1 MKNDET
7 KWKLEEI
14 EVFHPEDN
22 EIKDDETKD
31 NEEDSIKE

>member
-22 EIKDDETKD
+22 EIDD
-31 NEEDSIKE
+31 EEDSIEEQATT